1 MDDKGDITLIMLSR
15 VFRSIATGALGV
27 TTGLYLY
34 NVLHLSFTLIG
45 VFFGVGAFSTPLMSL
60 YFGRLGDCY
69 GRKRLLL
76 VTLLFLPLSI
86 LILLL
91 TSNYPLLLLAAA
103 LGGFGTAGALA
114 SGSVGAVVAPMMTAL
129 LADKT
134 NEENRTMVY
143 SLLNLA
149 SGLAGAVGAL
159 LSHLGYR
166 EGFTIALALSSAS
179 LIVILPVRDRYGE
192 GIGRARDCSSFNSA
206 NLSESDRRVIRRFM
220 ATGALNG
227 IGQGL
232 VTPFLPLIFEV
243 LLKVPKG
250 EIGNIFFL
258 GGIAAALISLL
269 TPVITGRLGFV
280 RTIVLTRSI
289 STAALVLLPFV
300 NRFSQILSYD
310 LVVALVLYLVYVMFR
325 VVSLPAQSALM
336 MSLVSQGSRSTVA
349 GTNQAARLLPS
360 AAATLSS
367 GAMIDYLALPVPFL
381 VALIVNA
388 VNIYLYTRFFRD
400 VKTSRGVRSVLI
412 E

>member
-15 VFRSIATGALGV
+15 VFRSIAAGALGV

-76 VTLLFLPLSI
+76 ITLLFLPLSI

-114 SGSVGAVVAPMMTAL
+114 SGSVGAVAAPMMTAL

-143 SLLNLA
+143 SLLNVA

-159 LSHLGYR
+159 LSHLSYR
-166 EGFTIALALSSAS
+166 EGFIIALALSSAS
-179 LIVILPVRDRYGE
+179 LIVILPVRDRYSE
-192 GIGRARDCSSFNSA
+192 GVGRAKGCSSFNSA

-280 RTIVLTRSI
+280 RTVVLTRSI

-300 NRFSQILSYD
+300 NRFSQVLSYD
-310 LVVALVLYLVYVMFR
+310 LVVASVLYLVYVMFR

-336 MSLVSQGSRSTVA
+336 MSLVSQGSRSTAA

-381 VALIVNA
+381 AALIINA

>member
-1 MDDKGDITLIMLSR
+1 MSDRSDLVFILLSR
-15 VFRSIATGALGV
+15 VLRSIATGALGV

-34 NVLHLSFTLIG
+34 NVLHLSATLIG
-45 VFFGVGAFSTPLMSL
+45 VFFGVGAFTTPLMSL

-69 GRKRLLL
+69 GRKKILLIA
-76 VTLLFLPLSI
+76 LLFLPAATAM
-86 LILLL
+86 LLL
-91 TSNYPLLLLAAA
+91 TSNYALLLIAAA

-159 LSHLGYR
+159 LAHLSYR
-166 EGFTIALALSSAS
+166 EGFMIALGLSTAS
-179 LIVILPVRDRYGE
+179 FIAILPVRDRYSE
-192 GIGRARDCSSFNSA
+192 GVVRGKCSSVNSK
-206 NLSESDRRVIRRFM
+206 LDEKDRKVIRRFII
-220 ATGALNG
+220 TGAFNG

-232 VTPFLPLIFEV
+232 VTPFLPIIFEI
-243 LLKVPKG
+243 LLKIPKG

-258 GGIAAALISLL
+258 GGVAAALISLL
-269 TPVITGRLGFV
+269 TPIITSRLGFV
-280 RTIVLTRSI
+280 KTVVLTRSI
-289 STAALVLLPFV
+289 STAALITLPFV
-300 NRFSQILSYD
+300 NHFSPVLSYD
-310 LVVALVLYLVYVMFR
+310 VAIAMIAYLIYVMFR

-336 MSLVSQGSRSTVA
+336 MSLVSQGSRSTTA
-349 GTNQAARLLPS
+349 GANQAARLLPS

-367 GAMIDYLALPVPFL
+367 GAMIDYVALPTPF
-381 VALIVNA
+381 IVTVIINGI
-388 VNIYLYTRFFRD
+388 NIYLYTRFFKD
-400 VKTSRGVRSVLI
+400 VKTNRGVRSIVV